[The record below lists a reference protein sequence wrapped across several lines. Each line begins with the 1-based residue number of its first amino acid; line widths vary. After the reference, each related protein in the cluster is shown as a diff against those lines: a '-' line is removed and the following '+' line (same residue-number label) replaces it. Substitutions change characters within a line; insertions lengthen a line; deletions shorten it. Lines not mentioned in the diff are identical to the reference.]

1 MQTTPARTTGFFS
14 HPECLLHDMGF
25 GHPESPG
32 RLTAIHERL
41 KATGLADVLAAEAPP
56 LVDLSLLTLAH
67 TPGYVASLMRTVDA
81 LAHEVSQDPN
91 ATARLDPDTC
101 LSGGS
106 WQAVRRAAGAGIAAV
121 DAVMAGRL
129 QNAFCAVRPPGHHAT
144 RDTAMGFCVVSNVAL
159 AAKYALEAHNLA
171 RVAIVDFDVHHGNG
185 TEDVVAGDDR
195 ILMLGFYQH
204 PFYPGTPP
212 TGAAN
217 VHNVP
222 VPAQTDGAAI
232 RDIVTT
238 EWLPRLHAFKPQL
251 LFISAGFDAHVQD
264 DIGQM
269 ALVEDDY
276 HWMTMQLVA
285 VADAHASGRL
295 VSCLEGG
302 YNLQAL
308 AACVD
313 SHLRALSG
321 TGALP

>member
-1 MQTTPARTTGFFS
+1 MPTTPTRTTGFFS
-14 HPECLLHDMGF
+14 HPDCLLHDMGA
-25 GHPESPG
+25 GHLESPS

-41 KATGLADVLAAEAPP
+41 TATGLTEVLVSEAPP

-67 TPGYVASLMRTVDA
+67 TPSYVAALTRTVDA
-81 LAHEVSQDPN
+81 LAHAVSQDPD
-91 ATARLDPDTC
+91 ATTRLDPDTC

-121 DAVMAGRL
+121 DAVMSGRL
-129 QNAFCAVRPPGHHAT
+129 HNAFCAVRPPGHHAT

-159 AAKYALEAHNLA
+159 AAKYALAAHNLA

-222 VPAQTDGAAI
+222 VPAQTGGAAI
-232 RDIVTT
+232 RDIVNT

-251 LFISAGFDAHVQD
+251 LFISAGFDAHAQD
-264 DIGQM
+264 NIGHM

-276 HWMTMQLVA
+276 HWMTVQLMA
-285 VADAHASGRL
+285 VADAYASGRL

-321 TGALP
+321 TSSLP

>member
-1 MQTTPARTTGFFS
+1 MQATQPRRTGFFS
-14 HPECLLHDMGF
+14 HPDCLLHDMGY

-32 RLTAIHERL
+32 RLAAIQSHI
-41 KATGLADVLAAEAPP
+41 ATTDLSDALVATEAP
-56 LVDLSLLTLAH
+56 LLDVSLLPLAH
-67 TPGYVASLMRTVDA
+67 SPAYVASLMQAVQA
-81 LAHEVSQDPN
+81 LAERAIQDPS
-91 ATARLDPDTC
+91 ATARLDADTSMC
-101 LSGGS
+101 AGS

-129 QNAFCAVRPPGHHAT
+129 QNAFCAIRPPGHHAT
-144 RDTAMGFCVVSNVAL
+144 RDTAMGFCIVSNVAL
-159 AAKYALEAHNLA
+159 AAKYALEFHGLD

-185 TEDVVAGDDR
+185 TEDVVADDAR
-195 ILMLGFYQH
+195 VLMLGFYQH

-212 TGAAN
+212 TGAPN

-222 VPAQTDGAAI
+222 VPAQTDGQVI
-232 RDIVTT
+232 RDIVTSQ
-238 EWLPRLHAFKPQL
+238 WLPRLRAFKPQL
-251 LFISAGFDAHVQD
+251 VFISAGFDAHRQD

-276 HWMTMQLVA
+276 HWMTLQLMA
-285 VADAHASGRL
+285 IAKDHASGRL

-308 AACVD
+308 AACVE

-321 TGALP
+321 AQTAQ